1 MTELE
6 KLMMYGFPRG
16 IGHTWAEINGV
27 KNNPEAILIVVNEMH
42 ATLTGLPPAQTLT
55 LINLQEKLVGRQCP
69 IVIDHAA
76 LDVLVKWC
84 VGHYQQKI
92 ELLEHK
98 IERVKKALVAS

>member
-84 VGHYQQKI
+84 VDHYQRKI
-92 ELLEHK
+92 EILERK
-98 IERVKKALVAS
+98 IEKVKKALIAS